1 MHVHIAPVGCEKEY
15 IYKVFKEVGKVD
27 VIYFL
32 HSRDLR
38 TIAEELSDSFS
49 IHGYRVELKEIKLDD
64 FMSIV
69 NLIYDIAKEY
79 EPKTKFSINITG
91 GTKLISAAA
100 YYSAYY
106 IRAETWYSQYIVD
119 KDKKPIDELCKVI
132 QIKSPTAVDISHYK
146 DSTRKIL
153 KYIYDCENG
162 NPGSTLT
169 NEDIAR
175 ETEKSKQN
183 VTYHLKI
190 LKNDDLINIEKVG
203 RENRIKLTEHGVM
216 IARYAHSDNQL

>member
-1 MHVHIAPVGCEKEY
+1 M
-15 IYKVFKEVGKVD
+15 
-27 VIYFL
+27 
-32 HSRDLR
+32 
-38 TIAEELSDSFS
+38 
-49 IHGYRVELKEIKLDD
+49 
-64 FMSIV
+64 
-69 NLIYDIAKEY
+69 
-79 EPKTKFSINITG
+79 
-91 GTKLISAAA
+91 ISAAA

-119 KDKKPIDELCKVI
+119 KDKKPIGELCKVI